1 MRNAALTCQSSGLD
15 RVRNDRRNVS
25 SGEGRGYL
33 QVRACGLRGC
43 DFKLVSTG
51 YESMFKE
58 CLQHSRVIVV
68 VEVSGYPRAISV
80 VVTVAYETERDVSVV
95 PNG

>member
-1 MRNAALTCQSSGLD
+1 
-15 RVRNDRRNVS
+15 
-25 SGEGRGYL
+25 
-33 QVRACGLRGC
+33 
-43 DFKLVSTG
+43 
-51 YESMFKE
+51 MFKE

-80 VVTVAYETERDVSVV
+80 VVTVAYETERDVSIV